1 MAVAAGALLFR
12 TYGYTMLVIS
22 PFLIGAITAYVANRG
37 RDVGVGRTSKLV
49 AAAAVLGAIG
59 LVVAA
64 PEGLVSIVLAAPLG
78 IGLAEIGG
86 LLGRAM
92 PSTDPAR
99 HSRPSPVLRSSLS
112 RLPSRPCCRLPRPLT
127 RRLA

>member
-1 MAVAAGALLFR
+1 
-12 TYGYTMLVIS
+12 MLVIS

-99 HSRPSPVLRSSLS
+99 HSRPLRSCAH
-112 RLPSRPCCRLPRPLT
+112 PSRVCPRG
-127 RRLA
+127 LAAGFHDL